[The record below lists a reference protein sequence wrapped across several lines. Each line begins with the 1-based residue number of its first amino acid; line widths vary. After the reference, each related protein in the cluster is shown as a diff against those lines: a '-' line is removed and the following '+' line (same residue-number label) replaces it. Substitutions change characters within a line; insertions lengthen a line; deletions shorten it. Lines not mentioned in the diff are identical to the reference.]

1 MALPK
6 ISVTIITHNEEENI
20 EDCLK
25 SVRWADEI
33 IVVDSYST
41 DKTVEICKKYNA
53 KVIAKKWL
61 GYSNQKNLA
70 IDNARNEWILSI
82 DADERITKE
91 LLNDIKR
98 EFEKENF
105 IDGYYIARRNFFL
118 GRWIRHCGWYPDYN
132 LRLFKRS
139 KGRFIERE
147 VHEKAEV
154 KGETKYLKRPL
165 EHYTYKTLSDFISRL
180 DRYSTLSAIEL
191 HKKGR
196 TAGWPHLT
204 VRPVTTFLRM
214 YFLKKGFLEGFY
226 GILLSGLYSFYTFSK
241 YAKLWEMEKKEKKHR
256 T

>member
-33 IVVDSYST
+33 VVVDSYST
-41 DKTVEICKKYNA
+41 DKTVEICKKY
-53 KVIAKKWL
+53 KVKTVKNKWL

-70 IDNARNEWILSI
+70 IDKARNEWILSI

-91 LLNDIKR
+91 LLDEIRK
-98 EFEKENF
+98 EFEKDIP
-105 IDGYYIARRNFFL
+105 IDGFYIARKNFFL
-118 GRWIRHCGWYPDYN
+118 GRWIKHCGWYPDYN

-154 KGETKYLKRPL
+154 KGETKFLKHPL

-204 VRPVTTFLRM
+204 VRPVTMFLRM

-241 YAKLWEMEKKEKKHR
+241 YAKLWEIEKKEKKHR